1 MNIDKFVEKFK
12 ILKKKGYVK
21 SHRKGPTGI
30 GHTLEQEL
38 GMKENNIA
46 LPDIKGAELKAHRS
60 GATSMITLFTF
71 NRKCW
76 IMKPL
81 EAIKK
86 YGSKD
91 SNGRIGLYYTMSFK
105 PNSAGLF
112 LDVEKDK
119 ISILHKSGKLIVNW
133 DLKTLSKRFESKI
146 PALILVNAETEERD
160 GIEYFRFTNAR
171 LLKGTSP
178 ELLYDQFR
186 EQNIQVD
193 LRLHEKGTMAR
204 NHGTGFRAKENKL
217 IYLFKETKIIA

>member
-1 MNIDKFVEKFK
+1 MTIEKFIK
-12 ILKKKGYVK
+12 KFQSLKKKGFIK

-46 LPDIKGAELKAHRS
+46 IPDIKGAELKAHRS
-60 GATSMITLFTF
+60 NSSNMITLFTF

-76 IMKPL
+76 IMRPL
-81 EAIKK
+81 VAVKK

-91 SNGRIGLYYTMSFK
+91 KDGRIGLYYTMSLK

-112 LDVEKDK
+112 LDIEDSK
-119 ISILHKSGKLIVNW
+119 ISVRHKSGELIVNW
-133 DLKTLSKRFESKI
+133 DLEILARQFEKKI

-160 GIEYFRFTNAR
+160 SIEYFRFTKAR

-178 ELLYDQFR
+178 DLLHEQFKL
-186 EQNIQVD
+186 QNILVD
-193 LRLHEKGTMAR
+193 LRLHDIGTMAR
-204 NHGTGFRAKENKL
+204 NHGTGFRAYENKL
-217 IYLFKETKIIA
+217 IFLFEESKIIA